1 MTHPCENP
9 FLFVPIS
16 DERRVTDEP
25 ELVVSVFR
33 LWMPI
38 LTMML
43 AVGMVTGMLLTVFGI
58 LVALVMTAVVTLP
71 VSAVVLLMARVIFPH
86 GVTRKEAAR
95 CGLAVG
101 AISATVPAAIV
112 LRLSLDL
119 VTGGQIYVFI
129 AGIVFVAGQVI
140 AGSLGA
146 KSGFDHLMNLVA
158 FGRKDLLGTV
168 IRARPRES

>member
-1 MTHPCENP
+1 MTHSCENP
-9 FLFVPIS
+9 FVFIPIS
-16 DERRVTDEP
+16 DERRDSDEP
-25 ELVVSVFR
+25 DLVVSVFR
-33 LWMPI
+33 LWLPI

-43 AVGMVTGMLLTVFGI
+43 AAGMVTGMMLTVLGI
-58 LVALVMTAVVTLP
+58 LLALVMTAVVTLP
-71 VSAVVLLMARVIFPH
+71 VSAVVLLIARLIFPH
-86 GVTRKEAAR
+86 GVTRKEASR

-119 VTGGQIYVFI
+119 VTVGQLYMFI
-129 AGIVFVAGQVI
+129 SGIVFVAGQVI
-140 AGSLGA
+140 AGSWGA